1 MRASLLCLFGL
12 LGLSVLPQHVAAA
25 RAPGDFWYAAPAAE
39 RPADGAGAG
48 DLRLRLDSDALRDY
62 LAVLPDAGADGSLP
76 LVLPLPDGRQVSF
89 EVSRSQVMA
98 PELAAKFP
106 QLATYQGTAAD
117 GSGLRVRFELAA
129 EEFSAMLFGG
139 GVRLIEREP
148 ASGDYLVRDRERRGD
163 LPPFT
168 CGVRFEDAGE
178 APKSF
183 APHLANGGAKATG
196 PNLRIYRT
204 AIAATGEY
212 TATYGGTVA
221 GGMRGVVSAVN
232 RVNQMYETDLGIR
245 LVLVANNDRI
255 VYTNAATDPYT
266 NNNGITLL
274 AENQTN
280 LTNVIGG
287 ANYDFGHVFSTG
299 GGGVATLA
307 SVCNPNTK
315 ARGVT
320 GQGAPNLD
328 PFWVDYVAHEM
339 GHQLNAPHTFNGS
352 TGSCSGGNRSA
363 AQAYEPGSGATIM
376 AYAGICGGE
385 NLQPNSDPFFHV
397 ISLQTIHAYTQTGTG
412 STCGQVVAT
421 GNATPQVTATPNA
434 TIPARTP
441 FALTATASDPDA
453 ADRLTYSWE
462 QFDLDP
468 VASNATTVNQDNGL
482 RPLFRTFDASA
493 SPTRLFPRLAN
504 ILAGSQTIGEVLPT
518 TNRTLNFR
526 VVARDNRGG
535 VQWSGT
541 ASPAVAQT
549 TLTVIDTGTAF
560 AVTTPNTATTW
571 AAGSSQAVAW
581 DVAGTAAAPISCAN
595 VAIAW
600 SSDGGN
606 SFPVTLAASTPN
618 DGSEPITVP
627 AQATTRGRVRV
638 ACVGN
643 VFFDINNA
651 DVTVTGGNAQPVV
664 TLPGGAASYTTNA
677 PAVVLDAAATV
688 TDADSAD
695 FAGGALTAT
704 LSNNGGFDDRLEIRN
719 QGNGAGQVGVAGA
732 TVSVGGAAVGTLAG
746 GAGVAPLV
754 VSFSAAATPAAAQA
768 VLRNLTFRSTDDVT
782 GTLPRTVSVTISD
795 GDGGSSAPATKTVN
809 IVLNLDPVVAFI
821 DDGDADNL
829 IPVNRAQAWTVAFT
843 KDIDLAT
850 VSAAD
855 FDNAGS
861 APITL
866 GAITEPSPGVLG
878 VPVTA
883 TGAGTIQLRLPAGA
897 SILDTTGLAVAVPVV
912 DNDSVVVDAVAPV
925 LVSIDDG
932 DADNSVEVGVALTY
946 TLVFSEAVDLGS
958 ISAADFDNAGSAPV
972 TIGAI
977 AQAVPGTV
985 TVVVTPT
992 GAGTLQLRL
1001 PASATLT
1008 DVAGNPLP
1016 VPQQDNDSLTV
1027 IADGLF
1033 ADSFEP

>member
-1 MRASLLCLFGL
+1 MRAFLLCLVGL
-12 LGLSVLPQHVAAA
+12 AGLSALPQHAVAA
-25 RAPGDFWYAAPAAE
+25 RAPGDFWYTAPAAG
-39 RPADGAGAG
+39 RPAGEEAGSG
-48 DLRLRLDSDALRDY
+48 LRLRLDGGALRDY
-62 LAVLPDAGADGSLP
+62 LAALPDAGVDGSLP
-76 LVLPLPDGRQVSF
+76 LVLPLPDGRQVAF

-106 QLATYQGTAAD
+106 QLATYQGAAVD

-129 EEFSAMLFGG
+129 GEFSAMLLGG
-139 GVRLIEREP
+139 GVRLIDRES

-183 APHLANGGAKATG
+183 APHLAADGPKATG

-204 AIAATGEY
+204 AVAATGEY

-221 GGMRGVVSAVN
+221 GGLRGIVSAIN

-245 LVLVANNDRI
+245 LVLVAGSERI
-255 VYTNAATDPYT
+255 VYTDAATDPYT
-266 NNNGITLL
+266 NTSGSMMLGQ
-274 AENQTN
+274 NQTN
-280 LTNVIGG
+280 LTNVIGA

-299 GGGVATLA
+299 GGGIASLN
-307 SVCNPNTK
+307 SVCSANAK

-320 GQGAPNLD
+320 GQGAPNFD

-352 TGSCSGGNRSA
+352 TGNCSGGNRSA

-397 ISLQTIHAYTQTGTG
+397 ASLQTIHAYTQTGTG

-421 GNATPQVTATPNA
+421 GNATPLVTATPNA

-441 FALTATASDPDA
+441 FALTASASDPDA

-468 VASNATTVNQDNGL
+468 TASNATTVSQDNGL
-482 RPLFRTFDASA
+482 RPLFRTFDASD
-493 SPTRLFPRLAN
+493 SPTRLFPRLAD
-504 ILAGSQTIGEVLPT
+504 ILAGTQTIGEVLPT
-518 TNRTLNFR
+518 TNRSLNFR

-549 TLTVIDTGTAF
+549 TLTVVDTGAAF
-560 AVTTPNTATTW
+560 AVTTPNTVTSW
-571 AAGSSQAVAW
+571 AAGSSQPVAW
-581 DVAGTAAAPISCAN
+581 DVGGTAAAPISCAN

-600 SSDGGN
+600 STDGGN

-618 DGSEPITVP
+618 DGSESITVP
-627 AQATTRGRVRV
+627 AQATTRGRLRV

-688 TDADSAD
+688 ADADSAD

-719 QGNGAGQVGVAGA
+719 QGNGAGQVGVSGA
-732 TVSVGGAAVGTLAG
+732 TVSVGGTAVGTLAG
-746 GAGVAPLV
+746 GTGVVPLV
-754 VSFSAAATPAAAQA
+754 VSFNAAATPAAAQA

-782 GTLPRTVSVTISD
+782 GTLPRTVAVTISD
-795 GDGGSSAPATKTVN
+795 GDGGSSAPATKTIN
-809 IVLNLDPVVAFI
+809 ILLNLDPVVAFI
-821 DDGDADNL
+821 DDGDIDNL
-829 IPVNRAQAWTVAFT
+829 IAANRAQAWTVAFT

-850 VSAAD
+850 VSGAD
-855 FDNAGS
+855 FDNAGT
-861 APITL
+861 APITI
-866 GAITEPSPGVLG
+866 GAITEPSPGVLA

-883 TGAGTIQLRLPAGA
+883 TGAGTILLRLPAGA
-897 SILDTTGLAVAVPVV
+897 SILDATGLAVAVPAV
-912 DNDSVVVDAVAPV
+912 DNDPVVVDAVVPTLA
-925 LVSIDDG
+925 SIDDG
-932 DADNSVEVGVALTY
+932 DADNSAEVGVALTY
-946 TLVFSEAVDLGS
+946 TLVFSEAVDLAS
-958 ISAADFDNAGSAPV
+958 VTALDFDNAGSATV

-977 AQAVPGTV
+977 TQAVAGTI

-992 GAGTLQLRL
+992 GGGTLQLRL
-1001 PASATLT
+1001 PAGATVT
-1008 DVAGNPLP
+1008 DVAGNPLS
-1016 VPQQDNDSLTV
+1016 VPQQDNDILTV
-1027 IADGLF
+1027 IADAVF
-1033 ADSFEP
+1033 ANSFEP